1 MIKKAL
7 EYYENGKDIDIVT
20 GNMEMDAIML
30 LKEFEK
36 KYPDFVNS
44 LKNRLKSW
52 GGMVLK
58 DLEIWIGMV
67 L

>member
-1 MIKKAL
+1 
-7 EYYENGKDIDIVT
+7 
-20 GNMEMDAIML
+20 MDAIIL

-52 GGMVLK
+52 GGNSAAYR
-58 DLEIWIGMV
+58 DWETISISIS
-67 L
+67 